1 MQSPSIQPHH
11 IQQNMKKALI
21 TILTLCLSL
30 TINAQSSGKSVVTL
44 RVGEVTV
51 TDPSVAEVAQQQAA
65 QGNMLPTQRME
76 AYCNI
81 VRSKLDEVA
90 KASGRFEMSDETVL
104 ETLSED
110 MQSEVFLKLTK
121 AEQIQYVTSKQNDYV
136 LKCELPQCQMVKK
149 EGGAGWSC
157 VARLKVSIFN
167 AREESGK
174 NAGAAIVSR
183 EFLTDIKNTHI
194 RKDKNGA
201 LQDALATITNDIT
214 LFFMNNIP
222 IYGILDY
229 EGEQYTI
236 SCGRNL
242 HLQDDAEFQLSY
254 VEYANGERKS
264 EVIGT
269 AKIDVLGAETSTV
282 KIKEGK
288 NEVAEAMTRVS
299 SKSFIQ
305 CRLLLTDAINLN
317 DMRKLTN
324 TAKKK

>member
-1 MQSPSIQPHH
+1 
-11 IQQNMKKALI
+11 MKKALL

-30 TINAQSSGKSVVTL
+30 TINAQSAGKSVVTL

-51 TDPSVAEVAQQQAA
+51 TDPSVTEVAQQQAA

-76 AYCNI
+76 AYCEI

-90 KASGRFEMSDETVL
+90 KASGRFEMSDENVL
-104 ETLSED
+104 QALSED

-121 AEQIQYVTSKQNDYV
+121 AEQIQYVTAKQNDYV

-149 EGGAGWSC
+149 AGGAGWSC
-157 VARLKVSIFN
+157 VARLKVSIYN

-183 EFLTDIKNTHI
+183 EFLTDIKTTHI

-201 LQDALATITNDIT
+201 LQDALSTITKDVT

-229 EGEQYTI
+229 EGDQYTI

-242 HLQDDAEFQLSY
+242 HLPDDAEFQLSY
-254 VEYANGERKS
+254 VEYTNGERKS
-264 EVIGT
+264 EVIGQ
-269 AKIDVLGAETSTV
+269 AKIDELGAETSTV
-282 KIKEGK
+282 KITDGK
-288 NEVAEAMTRVS
+288 NEVAAAMTRVS
-299 SKSFIQ
+299 SQSFIQ
-305 CRLLLTDAINLN
+305 CRLLLTDALDQK
-317 DMRKLTN
+317 DMLKLTN

>member
-1 MQSPSIQPHH
+1 
-11 IQQNMKKALI
+11 
-21 TILTLCLSL
+21 
-30 TINAQSSGKSVVTL
+30 
-44 RVGEVTV
+44 
-51 TDPSVAEVAQQQAA
+51 
-65 QGNMLPTQRME
+65 
-76 AYCNI
+76 
-81 VRSKLDEVA
+81 
-90 KASGRFEMSDETVL
+90 
-104 ETLSED
+104 
-110 MQSEVFLKLTK
+110 
-121 AEQIQYVTSKQNDYV
+121 
-136 LKCELPQCQMVKK
+136 
-149 EGGAGWSC
+149 
-157 VARLKVSIFN
+157 
-167 AREESGK
+167 
-174 NAGAAIVSR
+174 
-183 EFLTDIKNTHI
+183 
-194 RKDKNGA
+194 
-201 LQDALATITNDIT
+201 
-214 LFFMNNIP
+214 MNNIP